1 MIIGFIMCMVLLG
14 VLSGLEV
21 SIAGFSLL
29 GVLAM
34 PLFLSGSYS
43 ELNGMFSLDF
53 SGQALVVLSIYI
65 SFLMLMSSVAVPRF
79 SAFNSLIVCISVL
92 LVGAFSASA
101 TFFFFILFEGVLF
114 PTLLLVVG
122 WGYQPERLQAV
133 VYMVIYTV
141 MGSLPLLYG
150 LGKLYFT
157 DGSDNLF
164 SLEFSLDKSVLSFS
178 WLYLLAFLVKLP
190 VFPLHLWLPKAHVEA
205 PVAGSMILAGLLLK
219 LGGYGVIRLMG
230 LFVLKSISVSTLLVL
245 MISLFGGVLTSMV
258 CLRQTDFKSLV
269 AYSSVGHMS
278 FVLVGLLSNTLWG
291 FMGGM
296 LVMVGHG
303 LCSSG
308 LFALVNTFYLSS
320 HSRLLTMNKGYLML
334 SPCVALLC
342 FLLVAGNMASPPTLN
357 LLGELFIYMV
367 GASMNMFFFPLLM
380 LLSFLSACYSLHIY
394 VSSQHG
400 KCTNNLSSRGDF
412 SMSMMS
418 LLSFHWLPLNFLF
431 VVIP

>member
-1 MIIGFIMCMVLLG
+1 MCMVLLG
-14 VLSGLEV
+14 VLGVLEV
-21 SIAGFSLL
+21 SVAGFSLL

-34 PLFLSGSYS
+34 PLFLSGSCS
-43 ELNGMFSLDF
+43 EMNGMFNLDF
-53 SGQALVVLSIYI
+53 SGQTLVILSIYI
-65 SFLMLMSSVAVPRF
+65 SFLMLMGSVTVSRF
-79 SAFNSLIVCISVL
+79 SAFNSLIVCIGAL
-92 LVGAFSASA
+92 LVGAFSVSV
-101 TFFFFILFEGVLF
+101 TFLFFVLFEGVLF
-114 PTLLLVVG
+114 PTLLLIVG

-150 LGKLYFT
+150 LGKLYFH

-164 SLEFSLDKSVLSFS
+164 SLEFVLDKSILSFS

-219 LGGYGVIRLMG
+219 LGGYGVIRLSG
-230 LFVLKSISVSTLLVL
+230 LFILKSISTSTLLVL

-291 FMGGM
+291 FMGAM
-296 LVMVGHG
+296 LVMIGHG

-334 SPCVALLC
+334 SPCVSLLC
-342 FLLVAGNMASPPTLN
+342 FLLVVGNMASPPTLN

-367 GASMNMFFFPLLM
+367 GASMNIFFIPLLM

-400 KCTNNLSSRGDF
+400 KCINSLSSRGDF
-412 SMSMMS
+412 SMGDML

-431 VVIP
+431 LVIP